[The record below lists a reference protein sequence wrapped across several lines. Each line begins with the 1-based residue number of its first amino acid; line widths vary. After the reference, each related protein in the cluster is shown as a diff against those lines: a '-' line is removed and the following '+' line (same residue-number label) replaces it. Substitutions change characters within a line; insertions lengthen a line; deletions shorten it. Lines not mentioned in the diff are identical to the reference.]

1 MRELTRADATRREGR
16 GLVRELAAPVC
27 RTVPWRALAGGNLLG
42 LLAAAVPRL
51 SGGAG
56 GPWVALA
63 LLRAAVLAHA
73 LALAFL
79 LDDPARH
86 TTAAV
91 PVRRPLRVA
100 LRLAL
105 VAPVTALWW
114 TAALL
119 LVPSSVRPPAGA
131 VTLEAAATCA
141 LALAGA
147 ALAVRLADEPR
158 PGPSVAAALLFTAFL
173 TVLLWPERWPL
184 FCSPGDPKWGEA
196 HERWAWLLA
205 GALLVLGVCLRE
217 PVRGRAWRR
226 GRRPSLSP
234 SGA

>member
-1 MRELTRADATRREGR
+1 MRRLIGELVGPE
-16 GLVRELAAPVC
+16 VRTL
-27 RTVPWRALAGGNLLG
+27 PWRALVAGSLLG
-42 LLAAAVPRL
+42 LLPVALSRL
-51 SGGAG
+51 PGGEP
-56 GPWVALA
+56 GPWAALT
-63 LLRAAVLAHA
+63 LLRAAALGHA

-86 TTAAV
+86 TTATV
-91 PVRRPLRVA
+91 PVRRPLRIA

-105 VAPVTALWW
+105 VTPVTALWW
-114 TAALL
+114 TAVVL
-119 LVPSSVRPPAGA
+119 LVPSSVRPPTGA

-158 PGPSVAAALLFTAFL
+158 PGPSVAAALLLTAL
-173 TVLLWPERWPL
+173 LAVLLWPARWPL
-184 FCSPGDPKWGEA
+184 FASPGDPKWGEA

-205 GALLVLGVCLRE
+205 AALLVLGACLPE
-217 PVRGRAWRR
+217 PVRRRTWRR

>member
-1 MRELTRADATRREGR
+1 MRRLIGELVGPEGR
-16 GLVRELAAPVC
+16 TL
-27 RTVPWRALAGGNLLG
+27 PWRALVAGSLLG
-42 LLAAAVPRL
+42 LLPVAFSRL
-51 SGGAG
+51 SDGAPD
-56 GPWVALA
+56 PWAALT
-63 LLRAAVLAHA
+63 LLRTAALGHA

-86 TTAAV
+86 TTATV
-91 PVRRPLRVA
+91 PVRRPLRIA

-105 VAPVTALWW
+105 VTPVTVLWW
-114 TAALL
+114 TAVVL
-119 LVPSSVRPPAGA
+119 LVPSSVRPPTGA
-131 VTLEAAATCA
+131 VTLEAAAICA

-158 PGPSVAAALLFTAFL
+158 PGPSVAAALLLTAL
-173 TVLLWPERWPL
+173 LAVLLWPERWPL
-184 FCSPGDPKWGEA
+184 FTSPGDPKWGEA

-205 GALLVLGVCLRE
+205 GSLLVLGACLPE
-217 PVRGRAWRR
+217 PVRRRAWRR